1 MDCKNYFNKK
11 HKMNTKVDVLGLFL
25 FMIKVPILELKAKL

>member
-1 MDCKNYFNKK
+1 MS
-11 HKMNTKVDVLGLFL
+11 TKVDVLGLFL